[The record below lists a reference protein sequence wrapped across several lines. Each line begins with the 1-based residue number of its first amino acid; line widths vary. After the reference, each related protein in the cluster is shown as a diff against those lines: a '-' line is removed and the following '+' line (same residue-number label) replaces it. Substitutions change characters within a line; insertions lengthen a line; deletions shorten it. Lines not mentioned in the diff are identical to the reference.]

1 MINSECTITKFNSV
15 SLFSS
20 ANYVRVLFSKNESGL
35 KPQPFLTVHSIQS
48 FKTYA
53 LSYLNTT
60 ITQTILVVSMPHSS
74 LFLVYNPDCIPLL
87 HLGGKKCLAT
97 DSRIYVID

>member
-1 MINSECTITKFNSV
+1 MF
-15 SLFSS
+15 
-20 ANYVRVLFSKNESGL
+20 RVFFSKNESGP

-60 ITQTILVVSMPHSS
+60 NTQTVPVVSMPHSP
-74 LFLVYNPDCIPLL
+74 LLLVYNPDCIPLL
-87 HLGGKKCLAT
+87 HLGKKNA
-97 DSRIYVID
+97 